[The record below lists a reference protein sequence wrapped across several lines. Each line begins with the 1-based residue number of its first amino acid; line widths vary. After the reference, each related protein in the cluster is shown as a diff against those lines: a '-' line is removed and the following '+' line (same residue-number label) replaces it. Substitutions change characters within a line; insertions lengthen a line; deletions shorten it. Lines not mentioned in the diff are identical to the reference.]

1 MVWREVVGG
10 CVWVGVSYLGGCERS
25 VWCAAVGCA
34 LVIIMRECGGGVC
47 MLAVCLVILSVVIY
61 GEGL

>member
-1 MVWREVVGG
+1 MLCYNR
-10 CVWVGVSYLGGCERS
+10 VGVQNLCF
-25 VWCAAVGCA
+25 VVLGCA